1 MYKDKLLLRNL
12 SVNFG
17 QIKLV
22 LSALKR
28 LTEKYL
34 SNMANEQKMGAS
46 STLPSKSR
54 RETALER
61 LKARYPDKSFEDD
74 ESMYGQLL
82 DDYDAGEQELNGY
95 KDREKAFSDL
105 FTSDPRSA
113 KFLTDWKN
121 GKNPAVALVE
131 MFGDDFVE
139 ELKDP
144 DKQQEL
150 AQASKDFAER
160 VAKEK
165 EYDEEYTKN
174 IDASR
179 EMIEQLQQEEGLS
192 DDDIDRAME
201 YLVGIMKDGI
211 LGKFS
216 KESVLMALNALNH
229 DSDVAAAEEEGRVAG
244 RNTKIQ
250 EKLRQRD
257 KGDGTA
263 NLAGK
268 NGTGSKRQSTRPSIF
283 ALAEEAQT

>member
-1 MYKDKLLLRNL
+1 MGIENWHCPHILRPN
-12 SVNFG
+12 
-17 QIKLV
+17 QKIKLGI
-22 LSALKR
+22 
-28 LTEKYL
+28 
-34 SNMANEQKMGAS
+34 MANDNKEGAAA
-46 STLPSKSR
+46 TPPAKSR
-54 RETALER
+54 RDTALER
-61 LKARYPDKSFEDD
+61 LKARYPDKSFDDD
-74 ESMYGQLL
+74 ESMYGQML

-95 KDREKAFSDL
+95 KEREKAFSDL

-131 MFGDDFVE
+131 MFGDDFVD

-144 DKQQEL
+144 DKQAEL

-179 EMIEQLQQEEGLS
+179 QMIEQLQQEEALS

-201 YLVGIMKDGI
+201 FLVGIMKDGI

-216 KESVLMALNALNH
+216 KESVLMALNALDH
-229 DSDVAAAEEEGRVAG
+229 DADVAAAEEEGKVAG

-250 EKLRQRD
+250 EKLRQRS

-268 NGTGSKRQSTRPSIF
+268 NGAGTKPQQKRRPSIF

>member
-1 MYKDKLLLRNL
+1 
-12 SVNFG
+12 
-17 QIKLV
+17 
-22 LSALKR
+22 
-28 LTEKYL
+28 
-34 SNMANEQKMGAS
+34 MANEQKMGAS
-46 STLPSKSR
+46 STPPSKSR

-160 VAKEK
+160 VAKGK

-192 DDDIDRAME
+192 DEDIDRAME

-216 KESVLMALNALNH
+216 KESVLMALNALDH

-268 NGTGSKRQSTRPSIF
+268 NGTGSKRQSNRPSIF

>member
-1 MYKDKLLLRNL
+1 
-12 SVNFG
+12 
-17 QIKLV
+17 
-22 LSALKR
+22 
-28 LTEKYL
+28 
-34 SNMANEQKMGAS
+34 MANEQKMGAS
-46 STLPSKSR
+46 STSPSKSR

-144 DKQQEL
+144 DKQEEL

-192 DDDIDRAME
+192 DEDIDRAME
-201 YLVGIMKDGI
+201 YLVGIMKNGI

-216 KESVLMALNALNH
+216 KESVLMALNALDH

-268 NGTGSKRQSTRPSIF
+268 NGTGSKRQSNRPSIF

>member
-1 MYKDKLLLRNL
+1 
-12 SVNFG
+12 
-17 QIKLV
+17 
-22 LSALKR
+22 
-28 LTEKYL
+28 
-34 SNMANEQKMGAS
+34 MANEQKMGAS
-46 STLPSKSR
+46 STSPSKSR

-61 LKARYPDKSFEDD
+61 LKARYPDKSFDDD

-192 DDDIDRAME
+192 DEDIDRAME

-216 KESVLMALNALNH
+216 KESVLMALNALDH

-250 EKLRQRD
+250 EKLRQRG

-268 NGTGSKRQSTRPSIF
+268 NGTGSKRQSNRPSIF

>member
-1 MYKDKLLLRNL
+1 
-12 SVNFG
+12 
-17 QIKLV
+17 
-22 LSALKR
+22 
-28 LTEKYL
+28 
-34 SNMANEQKMGAS
+34 MANEQKMGAS
-46 STLPSKSR
+46 STPPSKSR

-192 DDDIDRAME
+192 DEDIDRAME

-216 KESVLMALNALNH
+216 KESVLMALNALDH

-268 NGTGSKRQSTRPSIF
+268 NGTGSKRQSNRPSIF

>member
-1 MYKDKLLLRNL
+1 
-12 SVNFG
+12 
-17 QIKLV
+17 
-22 LSALKR
+22 
-28 LTEKYL
+28 
-34 SNMANEQKMGAS
+34 MANDNKGGGVSAPP
-46 STLPSKSR
+46 TKSR
-54 RETALER
+54 RDTALER
-61 LKARYPDKSFEDD
+61 LKARYPDKSFDDD
-74 ESMYGQLL
+74 ESMYGQML

-95 KDREKAFSDL
+95 KEREKAFSDL

-131 MFGDDFVE
+131 MFGDDFVD

-144 DKQQEL
+144 DKQAEL

-179 EMIEQLQQEEGLS
+179 QMIEQLQQEEGLS

-201 YLVGIMKDGI
+201 FLVGIMKDGI

-216 KESVLMALNALNH
+216 KESVLMALNALDH
-229 DSDVAAAEEEGRVAG
+229 DADVAAAEEEGKVAG

-250 EKLRQRD
+250 EKLRQRS

-268 NGTGSKRQSTRPSIF
+268 NGSGTKQQTRRPSIF

>member
-1 MYKDKLLLRNL
+1 
-12 SVNFG
+12 
-17 QIKLV
+17 
-22 LSALKR
+22 
-28 LTEKYL
+28 
-34 SNMANEQKMGAS
+34 MANEQKMGAS
-46 STLPSKSR
+46 STSPSKSR

-61 LKARYPDKSFEDD
+61 LKARYPDKSFDDD

-192 DDDIDRAME
+192 DEDIDRAME

-216 KESVLMALNALNH
+216 KESVLMALNALDH

-268 NGTGSKRQSTRPSIF
+268 NGTGSKRQSNRPSIF

>member
-1 MYKDKLLLRNL
+1 
-12 SVNFG
+12 
-17 QIKLV
+17 
-22 LSALKR
+22 
-28 LTEKYL
+28 
-34 SNMANEQKMGAS
+34 MANEQKMGAS
-46 STLPSKSR
+46 STPPSKSR
-54 RETALER
+54 REIALER

-211 LGKFS
+211 LGKFR
-216 KESVLMALNALNH
+216 KESVIMALNALDH

-250 EKLRQRD
+250 EKLRQRG

-268 NGTGSKRQSTRPSIF
+268 NGTGSKRQSNRPSIF

>member
-1 MYKDKLLLRNL
+1 
-12 SVNFG
+12 
-17 QIKLV
+17 
-22 LSALKR
+22 
-28 LTEKYL
+28 
-34 SNMANEQKMGAS
+34 MANEQKMGAS
-46 STLPSKSR
+46 STPPSKSR

-174 IDASR
+174 IEASR

-192 DDDIDRAME
+192 DEDIDRAME

-216 KESVLMALNALNH
+216 KESVLMALNALDH

-268 NGTGSKRQSTRPSIF
+268 NGTGSKRQSNRPSIF

>member
-1 MYKDKLLLRNL
+1 
-12 SVNFG
+12 
-17 QIKLV
+17 
-22 LSALKR
+22 
-28 LTEKYL
+28 
-34 SNMANEQKMGAS
+34 MANEQKMGAS
-46 STLPSKSR
+46 STPPSKSR

-160 VAKEK
+160 VAKEN

-192 DDDIDRAME
+192 DEDIDRAME

-216 KESVLMALNALNH
+216 KESVLMALNALDH

-268 NGTGSKRQSTRPSIF
+268 NGTGSKRQSNRPSIF

>member
-1 MYKDKLLLRNL
+1 
-12 SVNFG
+12 
-17 QIKLV
+17 
-22 LSALKR
+22 
-28 LTEKYL
+28 
-34 SNMANEQKMGAS
+34 MANEQKMGACS
-46 STLPSKSR
+46 APPSKSR
-54 RETALER
+54 REIALER

-211 LGKFS
+211 LGKFR
-216 KESVLMALNALNH
+216 KESVIMALNALDH

-250 EKLRQRD
+250 EKLRQRG

-268 NGTGSKRQSTRPSIF
+268 NGTGSKRQSNRPSIF

>member
-1 MYKDKLLLRNL
+1 
-12 SVNFG
+12 
-17 QIKLV
+17 
-22 LSALKR
+22 
-28 LTEKYL
+28 
-34 SNMANEQKMGAS
+34 MANEQKMGAS

-95 KDREKAFSDL
+95 KDREKAFDL

>member
-1 MYKDKLLLRNL
+1 
-12 SVNFG
+12 
-17 QIKLV
+17 
-22 LSALKR
+22 
-28 LTEKYL
+28 
-34 SNMANEQKMGAS
+34 MANDNKEGAAA
-46 STLPSKSR
+46 TPPAKSR
-54 RETALER
+54 RDTALER
-61 LKARYPDKSFEDD
+61 LKARYPDKSFDDD
-74 ESMYGQLL
+74 ESMYGQML

-95 KDREKAFSDL
+95 KEREKAFSDL

-131 MFGDDFVE
+131 MFGDDFVD

-144 DKQQEL
+144 DKQAEL

-179 EMIEQLQQEEGLS
+179 QMIEQLQQEEALS

-201 YLVGIMKDGI
+201 FLVGIMKDGI

-216 KESVLMALNALNH
+216 KESVLMALNALDH
-229 DSDVAAAEEEGRVAG
+229 DADVAAAEEEGKVAG

-250 EKLRQRD
+250 EKLRQRS

-268 NGTGSKRQSTRPSIF
+268 NGAGTKPQQKRRPSIF